1 MTCSRTEVGETISHE
16 VGERHQPQWF
26 SLASQQN
33 ARRVCDRLAPKPE
46 PLHLQHL
53 ENRVLEVIVSE
64 TYTLAEATMKVI
76 QDRRSIR
83 EYTEEPVSEEDLQM
97 ILEAARQAPS
107 GENAQPWRFV
117 IVKDAE
123 ARARLGAIAAGGSGR
138 RFTAEFVTKKMHD
151 RFAGLQDEAKKKAAF
166 EKLTSGNVSA
176 FLAKAPVSIVVCGK
190 KDVWDL
196 PFDTSAAIENILLMA
211 TGLGLGACWV
221 IAPCIDVRDEERLK
235 GFLNV
240 PEGFKV
246 VSIIGVG
253 HPTRP
258 HRPRPRIALNELVF
272 AEKWGDPYY

>member
-1 MTCSRTEVGETISHE
+1 MSDTY
-16 VGERHQPQWF
+16 
-26 SLASQQN
+26 SL
-33 ARRVCDRLAPKPE
+33 V
-46 PLHLQHL
+46 
-53 ENRVLEVIVSE
+53 
-64 TYTLAEATMKVI
+64 EATMKVI

-83 EYTEEPVSEEDLQM
+83 EYTEESVSEEALKM
-97 ILEAARQAPS
+97 IMEAARQAPS

-123 ARARLGAIAAGGSGR
+123 ARKKLGAIASGGSGR
-138 RFTAEFVTKKMHD
+138 RFTAEFVTKKMQD
-151 RFAGLQDEAKKKAAF
+151 RFSGLQDEAKKKAAF
-166 EKLTSGNVSA
+166 DKLTSGNVSA
-176 FLAKAPVSIVVCGK
+176 FLANAPVSIVVCGK

-196 PFDTSAAIENILLMA
+196 PFDTSAAIENILLMV

-235 GFLNV
+235 SLLQV

-258 HRPRPRIALNELVF
+258 HRPRPRLPLKDIVFNET
-272 AEKWGDPYY
+272 WGEAYYKEEA